1 MLWPKPHPV
10 PFLIQLRGAAT
21 AAYNLISHAPPCILA
36 ECVSLRGSRAQV
48 SYFGEVDTFI
58 NIVPVYCAIPSTSLQ
73 LLFHLLRGA
82 RALWVLSKHPGVF
95 KSLFTHHIN
104 APVLEV

>member
-21 AAYNLISHAPPCILA
+21 AAYNLISHEPPCILA
-36 ECVSLRGSRAQV
+36 ECVSLQGSRAQV

-58 NIVPVYCAIPSTSLQ
+58 NTVPIYCAIPSTSLQ
-73 LLFHLLRGA
+73 LRGA
-82 RALWVLSKHPGVF
+82 RASWVLSKHPGAF
-95 KSLFTHHIN
+95 KSLFTHRIN